1 MYKILKIIAAILS
14 LLGIVFLIRIIAEG
28 DEPIKAAAAAG
39 DTAIIDPMAYVTYV
53 ILGITLAFVLYFVL
67 KNLFTHTASLKN
79 TLLGIGAFVVV
90 LVISYAVSGGDTT
103 VYKYNNLAV
112 TAGASQMVGGGLVAF
127 YILMV
132 AAAVAMILSGIKKMF
147 S

>member
-1 MYKILKIIAAILS
+1 MYKILKIIAAVLS

-28 DEPIKAAAAAG
+28 DEPIKAAALEG
-39 DTAIIDPMAYVTYV
+39 DTAIIDPMAIVTYV
-53 ILGITLAFVLYFVL
+53 ILGITLLFVLYFVL
-67 KNLFTHTASLKN
+67 KNLFTHAASLKN
-79 TLLGIGAFVVV
+79 TLLGVGAFVAV
-90 LVISYAVSGGDTT
+90 LVISYVVSGGDAT
-103 VYKYNNLAV
+103 VYKYNNVAA
-112 TAGASQMVGGGLVAF
+112 TAGESQMVGGGLVAF

>member
-1 MYKILKIIAAILS
+1 MYKILKIVAGILG
-14 LLGIVFLIRIIAEG
+14 LLGIVFLIRVIAIG
-28 DEPIKAAAAAG
+28 DEAIKAG
-39 DTAIIDPMAYVTYV
+39 DDGSIDPMAYVAYV
-53 ILGITLAFVLYFVL
+53 ILGITVVFVLFFVL
-67 KNLFTHTASLKN
+67 KNLFTHTSSLKN
-79 TLLGIGAFVVV
+79 TLIGAGAFIAV
-90 LVISYAVSGGDTT
+90 LVIAYAVSGGDTT
-103 VYKYNNLAV
+103 VYKYNNAEI